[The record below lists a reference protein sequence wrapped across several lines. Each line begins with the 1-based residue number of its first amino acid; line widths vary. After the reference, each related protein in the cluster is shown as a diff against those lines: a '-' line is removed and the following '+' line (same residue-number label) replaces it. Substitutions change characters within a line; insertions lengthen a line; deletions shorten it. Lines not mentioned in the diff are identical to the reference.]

1 MSKKTNPSAQGK
13 VTSVALFFVFVVE
26 VEAVRLWNV
35 VVELGYTH
43 IHVCIHISIYVHVNA
58 YVYDTYLSSI

>member
-1 MSKKTNPSAQGK
+1 MKH
-13 VTSVALFFVFVVE
+13 
-26 VEAVRLWNV
+26 V